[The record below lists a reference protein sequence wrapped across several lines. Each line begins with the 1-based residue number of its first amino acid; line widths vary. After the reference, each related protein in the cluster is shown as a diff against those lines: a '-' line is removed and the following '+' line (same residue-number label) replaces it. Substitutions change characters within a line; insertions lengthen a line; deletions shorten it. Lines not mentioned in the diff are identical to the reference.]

1 MICREHN
8 RQYFMSPELQYIPLI
23 GNNRIVS
30 FWDML
35 QIDSRPLLAAITY
48 ISGTVGEYKTLVQLS
63 GRNNEFVL
71 RPTIAQKAL
80 LINAIENLAHACD
93 QHGMT
98 TTSRL
103 AKDAHSQ
110 CVDAIATPGVI
121 SVHTIQT
128 LLPILQGLPASFVA
142 EAETRKFFAMSDG
155 ADLYHQSAD
164 ELFGPDVVDAFP
176 NAAFDIEEAG
186 KCQAFGLWTASV
198 MHIMRVLEIGLQA
211 LAGHVEV
218 SHEEN
223 WNKTLNSFEGKL
235 REIRKKV
242 DGPDAEQWAAEMG
255 THLRF
260 IKNAWRNQAM
270 HPQATYDETRAQSI
284 FDNARSLMSQL
295 ANKIST

>member
-1 MICREHN
+1 MNSSKFQCP
-8 RQYFMSPELQYIPLI
+8 YFKASQLQYVPLI

-63 GRNNEFVL
+63 GQNSQFFLN
-71 RPTIAQKAL
+71 PTLEQKAR
-80 LINAIENLAHACD
+80 LIHAIQNLEYACE

-103 AKDAHSQ
+103 AKDAQSQ
-110 CVDAIATPGVI
+110 CADALAAPGPVRA
-121 SVHTIQT
+121 HTIHT
-128 LLPILQGLPASFVA
+128 LLPVLQGLPASFVA
-142 EAETRKFFAMSDG
+142 EAETRKFFAMTNG
-155 ADLYHQSAD
+155 ADLYHKSAD
-164 ELFGPDVVDAFP
+164 ELFGPNVVDAFP

-186 KCQAFGLWTASV
+186 KCRAFGLWTASV
-198 MHIMRVLEIGLQA
+198 MHTMRVLEIGLQA
-211 LAGHVEV
+211 LADHVGV
-218 SHEEN
+218 LHEDN
-223 WNKTLNSFEGKL
+223 WNKTLNLIEAKL

-270 HPQATYDETRAQSI
+270 HPQATYDEARAQTI

-295 ANKIST
+295 ASEISI